1 MNNGGVLKQETK
13 VRGRKKSLDE
23 IVKRV
28 LQGMDREQ
36 MVFVSH
42 GDCPEDAKYV
52 ADGLYRSEKVTKVIL
67 NTLDPVIGIHT
78 GPGSI
83 GIFYME

>member
-1 MNNGGVLKQETK
+1 
-13 VRGRKKSLDE
+13 
-23 IVKRV
+23 
-28 LQGMDREQ
+28 

-42 GDCPEDAKYV
+42 GDCIEDAKYV
-52 ADGLYRSEKVTKVIL
+52 ADCLYQSDKVTKVIL

-83 GIFYME
+83 GIFYIEGQK